1 MGNLMKKEIL
11 RGLNILKKNPYTRF
25 ETTSREKRL
34 KKEKKIL
41 QLKMAIW
48 SGSIRKVK

>member
-1 MGNLMKKEIL
+1 MNKETM

-25 ETTSREKRL
+25 QTTLREKRL
-34 KKEKKIL
+34 KKDKKLL